1 MLSFVVLEY
10 SLYMSKSYFYSH
22 IDDVLYAVNSG
33 GEAKVQGFTIN
44 PNTGKIIASWSPHG
58 QV

>member
-1 MLSFVVLEY
+1 
-10 SLYMSKSYFYSH
+10 MSKSYFYSH